1 MALLVKILKKSVFGN
16 LKLKLEI
23 ERKKVQVAIKLEFC
37 GGGGKAFNSPAIKKL
52 FYFLR
57 RFWLIYQKTFHKS
70 TFLGYVFVTST

>member
-37 GGGGKAFNSPAIKKL
+37 RGGGGVRP
-52 FYFLR
+52 
-57 RFWLIYQKTFHKS
+57 LIAQP
-70 TFLGYVFVTST
+70 